1 MDRPTLLLA
10 DDSVTIQRVVN
21 LTFAEEGIDVITVG
35 DGEAALREIA
45 AAHPDIVLADVHMP
59 GPSGYEICSLLRDVE
74 ETSKIPV
81 ILLVGSFEQFDP
93 EEAERAGADAFVTKP
108 FQPIRQLVDQVK
120 ELLARNANGDA
131 PVEEPP
137 HVEIAKAEPV
147 RGGAEYDTTDI
158 DSLYN
163 QSFAETV
170 EMGPE
175 VAAEIAGAA
184 YVSDRL
190 DDEMIE
196 TSYTAEQ
203 PNEQVDLGSAAENN
217 QFFNEQPLD
226 VEVTQYVDA
235 PSSHPE
241 EIVPAFEETL
251 QMDTPPAMAT
261 EQSFAH
267 SAHTAPTEEL
277 RRDLR
282 DPFATTTD
290 AFDLDDL
297 DLLDLTSANATE
309 EYMITTPSDAVS
321 QGGNKQVVTLSPELL
336 EVIVQKVVEKIS
348 EKY

>member
-1 MDRPTLLLA
+1 
-10 DDSVTIQRVVN
+10 

-45 AAHPDIVLADVHMP
+45 VAHPDIVLADVHMP
-59 GPSGYEICSLLRDVE
+59 GPSGYEICSLLRGVE

-93 EEAERAGADAFVTKP
+93 EEAEKAGADAFVTKP
-108 FQPIRQLVDQVK
+108 FQPIRQLVEQVK
-120 ELLARNANGDA
+120 ELLERSTNVDLQ
-131 PVEEPP
+131 VEEMPQ
-137 HVEIAKAEPV
+137 VEPANAEPV
-147 RGGAEYDTTDI
+147 RVGSEFDTTDI

-203 PNEQVDLGSAAENN
+203 PNEQIDLGSAAGSD
-217 QFFNEQPLD
+217 QFYDEPPLD
-226 VEVTQYVDA
+226 IEATQYSAA
-235 PSSHPE
+235 PSVRSE
-241 EIVPAFEETL
+241 EIIPGYEETL

-282 DPFATTTD
+282 EPFATTTD
-290 AFDLDDL
+290 AFDLDDI
-297 DLLDLTSANATE
+297 DLLDLTPENATQ
-309 EYMITTPSDAVS
+309 EYTITTPSDAVS
-321 QGGNKQVVTLSPELL
+321 QGSNKQVVTLSPELL

>member
-1 MDRPTLLLA
+1 VDRPRLLLA

-21 LTFAEEGIDVITVG
+21 LTFADEGIDVITVG

-59 GPSGYEICSLLRDVE
+59 GPSGYEICSLLRAVE
-74 ETSKIPV
+74 ATSKIPV

-120 ELLARNANGDA
+120 ELLARNTNAEASVEKVPDVETAN
-131 PVEEPP
+131 VEAV
-137 HVEIAKAEPV
+137 HAGV
-147 RGGAEYDTTDI
+147 EYDTTDI
-158 DSLYN
+158 ESLYN

-175 VAAEIAGAA
+175 VAAEVAAAA
-184 YVSDRL
+184 YASDRL

-217 QFFNEQPLD
+217 QFYGEPPLD
-226 VEVTQYVDA
+226 VEATQYSTA
-235 PSSHPE
+235 PPLHPA
-241 EIVPAFEETL
+241 EIVPAYEETL
-251 QMDTPPAMAT
+251 QMDRPPAIAA
-261 EQSFAH
+261 EQAH

-277 RRDLR
+277 RRDFR

-297 DLLDLTSANATE
+297 DLLDLTPANATE
-309 EYMITTPSDAVS
+309 EYTITTPADAVS